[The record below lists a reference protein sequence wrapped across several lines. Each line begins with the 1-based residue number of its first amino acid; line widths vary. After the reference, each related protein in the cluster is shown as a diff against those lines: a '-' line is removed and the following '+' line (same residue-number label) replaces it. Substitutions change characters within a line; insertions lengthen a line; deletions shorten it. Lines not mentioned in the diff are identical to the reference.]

1 MRLFM
6 VETASPREP
15 KGYKFLLWDACEVR
29 PDGSTEPGWDDY
41 IADELDMFG
50 DDVVSWAD
58 FEVEL
63 SDADYEKVKRT
74 DRPTPPAL
82 APVEV
87 GLGVCKS
94 AIRDAERRLRRETI
108 RLVK

>member
-1 MRLFM
+1 M

-29 PDGSTEPGWDDY
+29 PDGSPEPGWDDY
-41 IADELDMFG
+41 IADELDMFS
-50 DDVVSWAD
+50 DDVVSWTD

-74 DRPTPPAL
+74 GWPVPSGQPPA
-82 APVEV
+82 EV
-87 GLGVCKS
+87 LLTMCQS
-94 AIRDAERRLRRETI
+94 AYRDAERRLRRETI

>member
-1 MRLFM
+1 M

-29 PDGSTEPGWDDY
+29 PDGSPEPGWDDY

-50 DDVVSWAD
+50 EDVVSWAD
-58 FEVEL
+58 FEVVL

-82 APVEV
+82 PPVEV